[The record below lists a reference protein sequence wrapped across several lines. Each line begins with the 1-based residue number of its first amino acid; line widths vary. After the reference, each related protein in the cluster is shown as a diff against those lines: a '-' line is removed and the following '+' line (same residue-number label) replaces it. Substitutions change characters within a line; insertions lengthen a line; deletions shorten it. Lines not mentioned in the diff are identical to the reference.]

1 MAQHPRR
8 ASRTAAA
15 LLTLL
20 AATATARADGP
31 DGGAP
36 ADGGA
41 AAVGPSAPV
50 VPLDARTAEPAAPGI
65 AEPVNTPEAPSE
77 RAARVATMMLATP
90 APVEEAPRPITRR
103 LWFWLA
109 VAAVVAG
116 GVAIGIAAAHDPTRT
131 RPECPPDYVCPP

>member
-1 MAQHPRR
+1 VAPHLRR
-8 ASRTAAA
+8 ASHTAAA

-36 ADGGA
+36 ADGAA
-41 AAVGPSAPV
+41 AAVGLSAPV
-50 VPLDARTAEPAAPGI
+50 VPLDAGAAEPAAPGI
-65 AEPVNTPEAPSE
+65 AEPAKTLEAPSE
-77 RAARVATMMLATP
+77 RAARVATMMLAT
-90 APVEEAPRPITRR
+90 APPIEEPPKPITHR

-116 GVAIGIAAAHDPTRT
+116 GVAIGIAATHDPSRT
-131 RPECPPDYVCPP
+131 RPECPPNYVCPR